1 MKQSIAKAA
10 AIVAV
15 ASAVI
20 VFGASLKDLATW
32 KISGLDS
39 AFMLNASLVGAMLF
53 SLCAQI
59 GGPEEPPSI
68 IGR

>member
-1 MKQSIAKAA
+1 MRQSIARAA
-10 AIVAV
+10 AIFAV
-15 ASAVI
+15 TGAVI
-20 VFGASLKDLATW
+20 VFGASVKDLATW

-39 AFMLNASLVGAMLF
+39 TFMLNASLVGAMLF

-68 IGR
+68 APR